1 MNDEQKTHPDPR
13 RPHKPTH
20 LRSETPAGLVQE
32 LPGLSLAHFVI
43 RKTMFDAAAQ
53 QDIDPDRL
61 SFTGAFQILQTRLP
75 ECPYAR
81 HRDNFKR
88 GTKTC

>member
-13 RPHKPTH
+13 RPHKLTH
-20 LRSETPAGLVQE
+20 LRSETPAGVVQE
-32 LPGLSLAHFVI
+32 LLGLSLAHFVI